1 MRRLYIFMAFK
12 SPLLLF
18 LQAMRGLL
26 FLFVS
31 ASLPVLFYA
40 QAKSLRAVRCDE
52 KIQMDGVLHE
62 KSWKEAPKA
71 VDFLERNPTEGKAP
85 QFPTEVSVLY
95 NDYAIY
101 VGAMMYDSSPD
112 SILKQLGERDDE
124 LNADYFTISF
134 DTYNQKLDAFVFSVS
149 ASGVQIDMRYS
160 DFSFNAVWQ
169 SQVKILENG
178 WSVEME
184 IPFSA
189 LRFPN
194 SDSIVWKLQF
204 EREIRRTRSQLQ
216 WALVSKD
223 VQNDINYWGDLTGL
237 EKLKNPVR
245 LQFSPYLSASMQSRA
260 GEQNYGYGG
269 GADMKYGLSEAFT
282 LDMTLLPDFSQVVSD
297 NIVKNLGPFEV
308 VFAEQRP
315 FFQEGVDLFTK
326 GDLFYSR
333 RIGGVPVGYGL
344 AYDSLG
350 IDEEITSNPITSRLI
365 NVSKI
370 SGRTE
375 KGTGLGILNAVTA
388 ETFATIKDSVTGYER
403 QVMTNPMVNYNIL
416 TFSQNLK
423 NNSSVYLIN
432 LNTTRGNGFYDANT
446 TAGGATLVNKS
457 NSYLVHGTFKLTQ
470 LANGMNLNK
479 AFGADTLN
487 DGTSYIF
494 QVAKIKGA
502 LRATLTTQNISPNFN
517 PNDMGVNFQT
527 NYRFHR
533 ADVKLNKYNPFWKLN
548 QLFTTLSYQME
559 QNYTTNEVLKNL
571 VTFEA
576 FTTLR
581 KSFHSIFMNIES
593 QLGDAINLYESRVDG
608 QIFINPGYLY
618 FNMGVSSDYRR
629 KLAIDGLLGLGI
641 GQKYGTSYYR
651 QGRLAPIIRFSDKF
665 TLRPSVEFLNHD
677 GDVGFGGYDDL
688 GNPVYGRRDIFTLT
702 NIISGKYLFRNNLS
716 LSLRIR
722 HYWSSGVYQYHADLD
737 ENGLLQRNNNIDVN
751 TDFNF
756 NAFNTDLVFAW
767 QVAPGS
773 FLNVVYKSALV
784 SDEKELAK
792 TYFYNV
798 QSVFEDNPLNTITLK
813 FIYFIDVA
821 SLKRKKN

>member
-1 MRRLYIFMAFK
+1 
-12 SPLLLF
+12 
-18 LQAMRGLL
+18 MRGLL
-26 FLFVS
+26 FSLLCVL
-31 ASLPVLFYA
+31 LPVLVDA
-40 QAKSLRAVRCDE
+40 QTKALRAVRLEE
-52 KIQMDGVLHE
+52 KIQVDGYLNE

-85 QFPTEVSVLY
+85 QFPTEVSIQY

-101 VGAMMYDSSPD
+101 VGAMLYDSAPD
-112 SILKQLGERDDE
+112 SILTQLGERDDD

-204 EREIRRTRSQLQ
+204 ERQIRRSRSELQ
-216 WALVSKD
+216 WALVSKN
-223 VQNDINYWGDLTGL
+223 VENDINYWGDLTGL
-237 EKLKNPVR
+237 QDLKNPIR
-245 LQFSPYLSASMQSRA
+245 LQFSPYLSASVQSRA
-260 GEQNYGYGG
+260 GEQSYGYGG

-297 NIVKNLGPFEV
+297 NIVKNLSPFEV

-326 GDLFYSR
+326 GNLFYSR

-344 AYDSLG
+344 AYDELG
-350 IDEEITSNPITSRLI
+350 ANEEVTANPLTSRLI
-365 NVSKI
+365 NVSKV
-370 SGRTE
+370 SGRT
-375 KGTGLGILNAVTA
+375 KQGTGLGILNAITA
-388 ETFATIKDSVTGYER
+388 ETFATVKDTVTGDER
-403 QVMTNPMVNYNIL
+403 QVRTNPVTNYNIL

-423 NNSSVYLIN
+423 NNSSVFLIN
-432 LNTTRGNGFYDANT
+432 LNTARGNGFYDANT
-446 TAGGATLVNKS
+446 TAAGTTLVNKS
-457 NSYLVHGTFKLTQ
+457 NSYLIHGTFKLTQ
-470 LANGMNLNK
+470 LANTMNLNQ
-479 AFGADTLN
+479 AFTRDKLN
-487 DGTSYIF
+487 DGTNYVV
-494 QVAKIKGA
+494 QLAKIKGA
-502 LRATLTTQNISPNFN
+502 FRATLTSENISPNFN
-517 PNDMGVNFQT
+517 PNDLGVNFQT

-533 ADVKLNKYNPFWKLN
+533 ADIRLNKYNPFWKLN
-548 QLFTTLSYQME
+548 QLFTTLAYQME
-559 QNYTTNEVLKNL
+559 QNYTTNQVLKNL
-571 VTFEA
+571 LTFEA
-576 FTTLR
+576 FTTLS
-581 KSFHSIFMNIES
+581 KSFHSLFMNVEV
-593 QLGDAINLYESRVDG
+593 QPGDAINLYESRVDG
-608 QIFINPGYLY
+608 QIFINPGYVY
-618 FNMGVSSDYRR
+618 FNVGVSSDYRR
-629 KLAIDGLLGLGI
+629 KLAIDGFLGLGI
-641 GQKYGTSYYR
+641 GQKYGTSYFR

-702 NIISGKYLFRNNLS
+702 NIIAGKYLFKNNLS

-722 HYWSSGVYQYHADLD
+722 HYWSNGVYQYHADLN
-737 ENGLLQRNNNIDVN
+737 ESGILVRNDNISAN

-798 QSVFEDNPLNTITLK
+798 QSVFQDNPLNTITLK

-821 SLKRKKN
+821 SLKRKRD

>member
-1 MRRLYIFMAFK
+1 
-12 SPLLLF
+12 
-18 LQAMRGLL
+18 MRGLL
-26 FLFVS
+26 LILLS
-31 ASLPVLFYA
+31 GILPLLGYS
-40 QAKSLRAVRCDE
+40 QLKSLQAVRLEE
-52 KIQMDGVLHE
+52 KIQVDGFLNE
-62 KSWKEAPKA
+62 NSWKNAPKA
-71 VDFLERNPTEGKAP
+71 GGFLELNPTEGKAP
-85 QFPTEVSVLY
+85 QFPTEVSIVY
-95 NDYAIY
+95 SDYAIY

-112 SILKQLGERDDE
+112 SILRQLGERDDE
-124 LNADYFTISF
+124 LNADYFTVSF

-149 ASGVQIDMRYS
+149 ASGVQIDYRYS
-160 DFSFNAVWQ
+160 DESFNAVWQ

-194 SDSIVWKLQF
+194 SDSIVWKLQL
-204 EREIRRTRSQLQ
+204 ERQIRRTRSEQQ
-216 WALVSKD
+216 WALVSKN
-223 VQNDINYWGDLTGL
+223 VENDINYWGNLTGL
-237 EKLKNPVR
+237 ENLKNPIR
-245 LQFSPYLSASMQSRA
+245 LQFSPYLSASLQSRA
-260 GEQNYGYGG
+260 GEQNFGYGG

-297 NIVKNLGPFEV
+297 NIVKNLSPFEV

-333 RIGGVPVGYGL
+333 RIGGMPVGINSP
-344 AYDSLG
+344 YDSLG
-350 IDEEITSNPITSRLI
+350 IHEEVVSNPLTSRLI

-375 KGTGLGILNAVTA
+375 KGTGLGILNAITA
-388 ETFATIKDSVTGYER
+388 ETFATIRDSLTGEER
-403 QVMTNPMVNYNIL
+403 EVMTNPTVNYNIM
-416 TFSQNLK
+416 TFNQNLK

-432 LNTTRGNGFYDANT
+432 LNTTRGSGFYDANT
-446 TAGGATLVNKS
+446 TAAGGTFVNKS
-457 NSYLVHGTFKLTQ
+457 NSYLVHGTFKVSQ
-470 LANGMNLNK
+470 LANGFDFRK
-479 AFGADTLN
+479 AFTGDKLN
-487 DGTSYIF
+487 DGTAYVV

-502 LRATLTTQNISPNFN
+502 FRATLTSDNISPNFD
-517 PNDMGVNFQT
+517 PNDLGVNFQT

-533 ADVKLNKYNPFWKLN
+533 ANFNYNKYNPFWKLN
-548 QLFTTLSYQME
+548 QLYTTLSYQME
-559 QNYTTNEVLKNL
+559 QDYTTNQVLKNL
-571 VTFEA
+571 ILFEA

-581 KSFHSIFMNIES
+581 KSFHSMYMNMEV
-593 QLGDAINLYESRVDG
+593 QPNDAINLFESRVAG
-608 QIFINPGYLY
+608 QHFINPAYVY
-618 FNMGVSSDYRR
+618 FNLGISSDYRR
-629 KLAIDGLLGLGI
+629 KLAIDGYLGLGI

-651 QGRLAPIIRFSDKF
+651 QGRLAPIIRFTDKF
-665 TLRPSVEFLNHD
+665 TLRPSIEFLNHD
-677 GDVGFGGYDDL
+677 GDVGFGGYDDF
-688 GNPVYGRRDIFTLT
+688 GNPVYGRRNIFTLT
-702 NIISGKYLFRNNLS
+702 NIIAGKYLFKNNLS
-716 LSLRIR
+716 LSLRVR
-722 HYWSSGVYQYHADLD
+722 HYWSNGVYQYHADLNTKG
-737 ENGLLQRNNNIDVN
+737 ELVRNDNIDAN

-798 QSVFEDNPLNTITLK
+798 QSVFQDNPLNTITLK

-821 SLKRKKN
+821 SLKRKKNY

>member
-1 MRRLYIFMAFK
+1 MRA
-12 SPLLLF
+12 LLLF
-18 LQAMRGLL
+18 LLALM
-26 FLFVS
+26 
-31 ASLPVLFYA
+31 LPLFYWS
-40 QAKSLRAVRCDE
+40 QGKNLRAVRLEE
-52 KIQMDGVLHE
+52 KIQVDGFLAE
-62 KSWKEAPKA
+62 KNWKDAPKA
-71 VDFLERNPTEGKAP
+71 VDFLERNPTEGKPA
-85 QFPTEVSVLY
+85 QFPTEVSILY
-95 NDYAIY
+95 DDYAVY
-101 VGAMMYDSSPD
+101 VGAMMYDPSPD
-112 SILKQLGERDDE
+112 SILRQLGERDDE
-124 LNADYFTISF
+124 LNADYFSISF

-149 ASGVQIDMRYS
+149 ASGVQIDYKYS
-160 DFSFNAVWQ
+160 DGSFNAVWQ
-169 SQVKILENG
+169 SQVRILENG

-194 SDSIVWKLQF
+194 SDSITWKLQL
-204 EREIRRTRSQLQ
+204 ERQIRRTRSELQ

-223 VQNDINYWGDLTGL
+223 FQNEINYWGDLSGL

-282 LDMTLLPDFSQVVSD
+282 LDMTLLPDFSQVLSD
-297 NIVKNLGPFEV
+297 NIVKNLSPFEV

-333 RIGGVPVGYGL
+333 RIGGVPVAWGN
-344 AYDSLG
+344 AWDNLG
-350 IDEEITSNPITSRLI
+350 ANEDVVANPLTSRLI

-375 KGTGLGILNAVTA
+375 KGTGLGILNAITA
-388 ETFATIKDSVTGYER
+388 ETFATIRDSVTGAER
-403 QVMTNPMVNYNIL
+403 EVMTNPTVNYNIL

-432 LNTTRGNGFYDANT
+432 LNTTRGSGFYDANT
-446 TAGGATLVNKS
+446 TAAGGTFVNKS

-470 LANGMNLNK
+470 LANGMDFNK
-479 AFGADTLN
+479 ALTGDTVN
-487 DGTSYIF
+487 DGTNYIF

-502 LRATLTTQNISPNFN
+502 FRATLTTENISPNFN
-517 PNDMGVNFQT
+517 PNDLGVNFQT

-533 ADVKLNKYNPFWKLN
+533 ANFNFNKYNPFWKLN

-559 QNYTTNEVLKNL
+559 QNYTTNQVLKNL
-571 VTFEA
+571 ISFEA

-581 KSFHSIFMNIES
+581 KSFHSIFMNLEI
-593 QLGDAINLYESRVDG
+593 QPGDAINLYESRVDG
-608 QIFINPGYLY
+608 QHFINPGYVY
-618 FNMGVSSDYRR
+618 FNLGVSSDYRR
-629 KLAIDGLLGLGI
+629 KLAIDGYLGLGI

-677 GDVGFGGYDDL
+677 GDVGFGGYDES

-702 NIISGKYLFRNNLS
+702 NIIAGKYLFRNNLS

-722 HYWSSGVYQYHADLD
+722 HYWSNGVYQYHADLN
-737 ENGLLQRNNNIDVN
+737 EKGELVRNDNVLAN

-798 QSVFEDNPLNTITLK
+798 QSVFQDNPLNTITLK

-821 SLKRKKN
+821 SLKRTKKGLQN

>member
-1 MRRLYIFMAFK
+1 MLFTSR
-12 SPLLLF
+12 LLLF

-26 FLFVS
+26 FLLVS
-31 ASLPVLFYA
+31 AIVPVLFYA
-40 QAKSLRAVRCDE
+40 QAKSLRAVRCNE
-52 KIQMDGVLHE
+52 KIQMDGFLNE

-71 VDFLERNPTEGKAP
+71 VDFLERNPTEGKTP
-85 QFPTEVSVLY
+85 QFPTEVSILY
-95 NDYAIY
+95 SDYAIY

-124 LNADYFTISF
+124 LNADYFTLSF

-149 ASGVQIDMRYS
+149 ASGVQIDYKYS
-160 DFSFNAVWQ
+160 DESFNAVWQ

-204 EREIRRTRSQLQ
+204 EREIRRTRSELQ
-216 WALVSKD
+216 WALVSKNVVND
-223 VQNDINYWGDLTGL
+223 VNYWGDLTGL
-237 EKLKNPVR
+237 ENLKNPVR

-260 GEQNYGYGG
+260 GEQSYGYGG

-297 NIVKNLGPFEV
+297 NIVKNLTPFEV
-308 VFAEQRP
+308 VFEEQRP

-333 RIGGVPVGYGL
+333 RIGGVPVGIYL
-344 AYDSLG
+344 PYDSLG
-350 IDEEITSNPITSRLI
+350 VNEDVISNPQTSRLI

-375 KGTGLGILNAVTA
+375 KGTGLGILNAITA
-388 ETFATIKDSVTGYER
+388 ETFATIRDSVTGEER
-403 QVMTNPMVNYNIL
+403 DVMTNPMVNYNIM
-416 TFSQNLK
+416 TFNQNLK

-432 LNTTRGNGFYDANT
+432 LNTTRANGFYDANT
-446 TAGGATLVNKS
+446 TAAGGTFVNKS
-457 NSYLVHGTFKLTQ
+457 NSYLMHGTFKVSQ
-470 LANGMNLNK
+470 LANGMDFRK
-479 AFGADTLN
+479 AFTGDKLN
-487 DGTSYIF
+487 DGTSYVV

-502 LRATLTTQNISPNFN
+502 FRATLTSDNISPNFN
-517 PNDMGVNFQT
+517 PNDLGVNFQT
-527 NYRFHR
+527 NFRLHR
-533 ADVKLNKYNPFWKLN
+533 ANFKYNKYNPFWKLN
-548 QLFTTLSYQME
+548 QLFTTLAYQME

-581 KSFHSIFMNIES
+581 KSFHSIFMNVES
-593 QLGDAINLYESRVDG
+593 QVGDAINLYESRVDG
-608 QIFINPGYLY
+608 QIFINPGYVYANL
-618 FNMGVSSDYRR
+618 GISSDYRR
-629 KLAIDGLLGLGI
+629 KLAIDGFIGLGI

-677 GDVGFGGYDDL
+677 GDVGFGGYDDF
-688 GNPVYGRRDIFTLT
+688 GNPVYGRRNIFTLT

-722 HYWSSGVYQYHADLD
+722 HYWSNGVYQYHADLD
-737 ENGLLQRNNNIDVN
+737 EKGMLVRNDNINAN

-784 SDEKELAK
+784 SDEKELAN

-798 QSVFEDNPLNTITLK
+798 QSVFQDNPLNTITLK

-821 SLKRKKN
+821 SLKREKN